1 MAEGPVLT
9 CWRPGLLVLAAAS
22 LILFSCYLQ
31 LGRQVSSGPGPA
43 AVDWWCEAGPGPGLA
58 WPHYRAV
65 ERVMRERRAR
75 VLEECA
81 RSVPLLNTTDRYQ
94 YRQR

>member
-1 MAEGPVLT
+1 MTPTGA
-9 CWRPGLLVLAAAS
+9 RKKDA
-22 LILFSCYLQ
+22 
-31 LGRQVSSGPGPA
+31 
-43 AVDWWCEAGPGPGLA
+43 PGPGLA